1 MNILKKIHLRSSL
14 DSKKLHKIDV
24 FNVKNTVIMVLER
37 NKLEGKQSVAY
48 TTKAVNF

>member
-1 MNILKKIHLRSSL
+1 MNILKKIHLRSYL